1 MHNWLRRNVFHNS
14 KSVFMWLS
22 ICGFGMI
29 IGTHPHLSEAL
40 GSSSQTWFVILNSI
54 RHPELDSGQMNSLS
68 SYQRCGI
75 HLVPGSSP
83 GWQIP
88 RASLERGCVHHSL
101 FIVHYSLFIMHYETQ
116 FGVSLLWIIKHY
128 IMFARACV
136 RGAEPFEPI
145 LRWKAA
151 LYGKKAVLYGEKS
164 GGLACVKRRF

>member
-1 MHNWLRRNVFHNS
+1 MHNWLRWNAFHNS

-75 HLVPGSSP
+75 RLSWIKFRMTNRVQDDDGSSP

-101 FIVHYSLFIMHYETQ
+101 FIVHYALRNAVRRKPIMHYELWIMNYALFIMH
-116 FGVSLLWIIKHY
+116 
-128 IMFARACV
+128 C
-136 RGAEPFEPI
+136 
-145 LRWKAA
+145 
-151 LYGKKAVLYGEKS
+151 
-164 GGLACVKRRF
+164 